1 MSVSDWL
8 SLTFVCILGAASP
21 GPSLAVILSATQT
34 GGRAG
39 GLAAAFGHGLGIF
52 LYAFVAATSLF
63 FIITHHATLFFA
75 LQLAGAGL
83 LVWLGGRLLLTSFR
97 PKDEPAM
104 ATAQSGMTGNFL
116 SGFAIAAFNPKIAA
130 FFASL
135 FSQFFAEGQSL
146 GLHIGMATLA
156 GVIDVVTSI
165 VIVIAL
171 SGHRLH
177 AVMAARLHLFD
188 RALGSL
194 LMLIG
199 ISLLITQ
206 LVAG

>member
-1 MSVSDWL
+1 
-8 SLTFVCILGAASP
+8 
-21 GPSLAVILSATQT
+21 
-34 GGRAG
+34 
-39 GLAAAFGHGLGIF
+39 
-52 LYAFVAATSLF
+52 
-63 FIITHHATLFFA
+63 
-75 LQLAGAGL
+75 
-83 LVWLGGRLLLTSFR
+83 
-97 PKDEPAM
+97 
-104 ATAQSGMTGNFL
+104 
-116 SGFAIAAFNPKIAA
+116 
-130 FFASL
+130 
-135 FSQFFAEGQSL
+135 
-146 GLHIGMATLA
+146 MATLA
-156 GVIDVVTSI
+156 GVIDVVTYI